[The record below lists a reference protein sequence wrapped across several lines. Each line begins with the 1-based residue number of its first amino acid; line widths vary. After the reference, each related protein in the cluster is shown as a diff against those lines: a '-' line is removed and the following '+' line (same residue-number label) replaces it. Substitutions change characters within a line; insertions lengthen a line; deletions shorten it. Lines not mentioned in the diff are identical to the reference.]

1 MRPSLRVPLA
11 AALLL
16 VASASSAP
24 AATPTL
30 QAYDFFLRAGRTLL
44 LLPPTK
50 LSAPAD
56 ALTVEPGAPA
66 LSAFPT
72 FTTTQTVGALL
83 APKGVGANE
92 LTNGA
97 ALLYLRASRSLPA
110 CVTLSLTLR
119 GAESG
124 TTVASTFVAGVT
136 LRDRVNTVSVPF
148 QFAAGAPSTLTDEPM
163 QLLLETRIA
172 APCRAA
178 TIRLIY
184 DGKGRPSRVAVASC
198 TAPVGS
204 PDQNGNGLADVCEA
218 PFAPDGDADGD
229 GVVNAE
235 DNCPFAANPDQADS
249 DANGVGDACDSVT
262 PPPGGETDDDGDGV
276 PNETDNCIAVA
287 NPDQADADGDG
298 LGDACDPTVTPPGVD
313 PEDPDGDGVDADDDN
328 CPFIANADQS
338 DLNGD
343 GIGDLCQCTLP
354 GSGRCIAGG
363 GNPRTDCLA
372 EFNTPGPVT
381 RRRGGKVR
389 RVLRCIDGDPACD
402 RDRAADGICTFAVS
416 LCFANDDPRFAS
428 CKASD
433 PRRIDI
439 LAAPDGLAGSR
450 LLALASG
457 AGLEARLRGQQIVT
471 PSATAGTTIGARNG
485 CTEPALLQVPAPT
498 ASKGRVRRW
507 IRMDTSDASGRH
519 DRDRLRLEC
528 VGRVR

>member
-1 MRPSLRVPLA
+1 MRPSLRAPLA
-11 AALLL
+11 AAVLLL
-16 VASASSAP
+16 TSVSAAR
-24 AATPTL
+24 AAAPTL
-30 QAYDFFLRAGRTLL
+30 QAYDFFLRSGHTLF

-56 ALTVEPGAPA
+56 VLALDPGAQG

-124 TTVASTFVAGVT
+124 TTVASTFVSGVT

-148 QFAAGAPSTLTDEPM
+148 QFGAGAPATLADEPM
-163 QLLLETRIA
+163 QLHLETRIA
-172 APCRAA
+172 PPCRAA
-178 TIRLIY
+178 TVRLIY

-198 TAPVGS
+198 TAPIDS
-204 PDQNGNGLADVCEA
+204 PDANGNGLADVCEA
-218 PFAPDGDADGD
+218 PFTPDGDADGD
-229 GVVNAE
+229 GVPNGE
-235 DNCPFAANPDQADS
+235 DNCPFAANPDQADG
-249 DANGVGDACDSVT
+249 DANGVGDVCDTTT
-262 PPPGGETDDDGDGV
+262 PPPGQGDDDGDGV
-276 PNETDNCIAVA
+276 SNETDNCVAVA

-298 LGDACDPTVTPPGVD
+298 LGDACDTTVTPPGTD
-313 PEDPDGDGVDADDDN
+313 PDDPDGDGVETGDN
-328 CPFIANADQS
+328 CPFIPNTDQADQ
-338 DLNGD
+338 NGD

-354 GSGRCIAGG
+354 KPGRCISGG

-372 EFNTPGPVT
+372 EFNSPGPVQ
-381 RRRGGKVR
+381 RRKGGKVR
-389 RVLRCIDGDPACD
+389 RVLRCIDGDPVCD
-402 RDRAADGICTFAVS
+402 QDKAADGTCTFAVS
-416 LCFANDDPRFAS
+416 LCFGNRDPRFGA

-439 LAAPDGLAGSR
+439 DEAPDGLAGSR

-457 AGLEARLRGQQIVT
+457 AGIEARLKGQQVVT
-471 PSATAGTTIGARNG
+471 PSATAGTTLGARNS

-498 ASKGRVRRW
+498 GNARRVRRW
-507 IRMDTSDASGRH
+507 IRMTTSDVNGRH
-519 DRDRLRLEC
+519 DHDRLRLEC